1 MALNQKDPINND
13 PAMKQYFNTLPTFVQ
28 ETIRQSGLI
37 PADLQALKQ
46 AADNL
51 MKKP

>member
-1 MALNQKDPINND
+1 MASNQKDPINSN
-13 PAMKQYFNTLPTFVQ
+13 PEMKQYFSTLPPFVQ

-37 PADLQALKQ
+37 PADLQALQQ

-51 MKKP
+51 MKKQ